1 MGAAGF
7 FANKLKIPNPVALA
21 FATGLGAAGYLGT
34 NISYGVELRINK
46 TFVSSKIRYVPTGV
60 KYQSK

>member
-1 MGAAGF
+1 M
-7 FANKLKIPNPVALA
+7 NKS
-21 FATGLGAAGYLGT
+21 AAGYLGT

-46 TFVSSKIRYVPTGV
+46 TFVSSNIRYIPTGV